1 MRKLK
6 NENRSLKQN
15 KSLVGSKEDTKNKI
29 RIEWILS
36 YMDIRL
42 KHDEDVSIRDISLC
56 DYQVYLT
63 RKIKKRF

>member
-1 MRKLK
+1 MLKL
-6 NENRSLKQN
+6 ENRILRQN
-15 KSLVGSKEDTKNKI
+15 KSLLGSKEDTKNKI

-42 KHDEDVSIRDISLC
+42 KHEEDISIRNISLC

-63 RKIKKRF
+63 RMLKKRF